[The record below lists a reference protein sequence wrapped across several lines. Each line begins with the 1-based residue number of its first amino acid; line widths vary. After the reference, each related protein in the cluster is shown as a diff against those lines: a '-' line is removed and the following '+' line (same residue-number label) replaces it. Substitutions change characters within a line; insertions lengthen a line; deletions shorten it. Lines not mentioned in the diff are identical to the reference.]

1 MKRLATTLT
10 ILSVFAFATQVNAD
24 DKKDSKKGDRPERK
38 VPAQILERFDTD
50 KDGKLSDEER
60 AKARAEMAKRRGGEG
75 RPSREELIKKF
86 DKDGDGELSAEEREA
101 AKAEMQK

>member
-1 MKRLATTLT
+1 M
-10 ILSVFAFATQVNAD
+10 IVPNA
-24 DKKDSKKGDRPERK
+24 KFQLKFSNDS
-38 VPAQILERFDTD
+38 DTD

-101 AKAEMQK
+101 AKAEMQNEADKVVQTEPN